1 MNRLRMEYAHG
12 GIRDMDESD
21 DVPSKLPE
29 WHRVLREIYAGVQ
42 DEQNKPRPSR
52 VIRDQA
58 KW

>member
-1 MNRLRMEYAHG
+1 MEYAHG